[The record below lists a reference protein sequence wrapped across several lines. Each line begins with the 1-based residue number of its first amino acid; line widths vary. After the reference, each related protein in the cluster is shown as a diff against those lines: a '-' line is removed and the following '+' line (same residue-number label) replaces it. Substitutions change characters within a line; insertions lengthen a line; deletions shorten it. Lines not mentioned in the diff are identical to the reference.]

1 MTSRSAARIAAPS
14 WGSADRAAPDAS
26 KPRLEPV
33 RSRPRVRWG
42 IRADAGAD
50 AAAGA
55 ALLAATAGLWIA
67 FLLALW

>member
-1 MTSRSAARIAAPS
+1 MTSRSGTRIAPPS
-14 WGSADRAAPDAS
+14 WGCAPRAAPDAS
-26 KPRLEPV
+26 RPRLAPV

-55 ALLAATAGLWIA
+55 ALLAATAGLWVA
-67 FLLALW
+67 FLLATW